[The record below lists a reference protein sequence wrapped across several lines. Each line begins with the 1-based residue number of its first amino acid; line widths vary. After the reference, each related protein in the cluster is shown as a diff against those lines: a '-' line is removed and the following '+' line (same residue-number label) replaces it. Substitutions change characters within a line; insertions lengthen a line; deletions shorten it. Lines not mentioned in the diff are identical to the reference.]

1 MKQSKPKDINE
12 YLNEKY
18 GEGVIKLYQQ
28 FIKEQ
33 TSESQAKLV
42 RNREYLKSIPKLTFD
57 LDRELNPLV
66 KEILE
71 TLKLRISV

>member
-1 MKQSKPKDINE
+1 MKHSQPKDINE